1 MLTFFKFFTLVLFST
16 TCLLFF
22 LICYMSVIENEK
34 WFKILLN
41 VFFVFLILFLLGMVG
56 IVVVSC

>member
-41 VFFVFLILFLLGMVG
+41 VFFVSLILFLLGMVG